1 MGCCVIIGKQSMI
14 STRKKERD
22 SLKTKFKPVVF
33 LSVRLLKFNDGVLK
47 LCHRETNIKILLG

>member
-22 SLKTKFKPVVF
+22 SLKTNFNPVV
-33 LSVRLLKFNDGVLK
+33 LLFAKTLEISDGVLK
-47 LCHRETNIKILLG
+47 LCHRETDIKILFG